1 MIHTLFEIFAFQV
14 LFLAVYDLFL
24 KKETFFGLNRIY
36 LFLTPI
42 LGLVL
47 PFVSIDFIQQN
58 IPQEFIFQLPAVV
71 IGGNTPETITSGTS
85 FWLPGLLDFW
95 FIGIGLSAVFFF
107 WKFYK
112 IAKLYFSGTT
122 EYFNGFKLK
131 ILQKTDTAFSFFNI
145 IFLGENISEES
156 KASIIAHEKIHIEQ
170 KHSLDLLF
178 FEMLRIV
185 FWFNPMVFLFQNRM
199 TTLHEFIADAKVTA
213 EKDKKQYYQNLL
225 SEVFQTEKISF
236 INTFFNQ
243 SLIKKRIIM
252 LQKSK
257 SRKAAQVKYL
267 LLLPAICGMLIYTAC
282 SNDPK
287 AEETQT
293 VQQSDSE
300 VMNKIN
306 ELAEAIM
313 KKGDM
318 TPEEE
323 KALKFLTSES
333 QPGDKVYTSLQEYLD
348 ETKDQNEADVPFA
361 AIEKVPTFPGCLG
374 DNEVLKK
381 CFSESI
387 SAFVGENF
395 NTKLGNDLGLL
406 GLQRIAVQFKIDKS
420 GNIVDVKAR
429 APKPEL
435 ETEAIRIIK
444 KLPQMR
450 PGEQKGQKVGV
461 LYSLPIVFNVVE

>member
-1 MIHTLFEIFAFQV
+1 
-14 LFLAVYDLFL
+14 
-24 KKETFFGLNRIY
+24 
-36 LFLTPI
+36 
-42 LGLVL
+42 
-47 PFVSIDFIQQN
+47 
-58 IPQEFIFQLPAVV
+58 
-71 IGGNTPETITSGTS
+71 
-85 FWLPGLLDFW
+85 
-95 FIGIGLSAVFFF
+95 
-107 WKFYK
+107 
-112 IAKLYFSGTT
+112 
-122 EYFNGFKLK
+122 
-131 ILQKTDTAFSFFNI
+131 
-145 IFLGENISEES
+145 
-156 KASIIAHEKIHIEQ
+156 
-170 KHSLDLLF
+170 
-178 FEMLRIV
+178 
-185 FWFNPMVFLFQNRM
+185 
-199 TTLHEFIADAKVTA
+199 
-213 EKDKKQYYQNLL
+213 
-225 SEVFQTEKISF
+225 
-236 INTFFNQ
+236 
-243 SLIKKRIIM
+243 M

-257 SRKAAQVKYL
+257 SRKTAQLKYL
-267 LLLPAICGMLIYTAC
+267 LLLPVICGMLIYTAC
-282 SNDPK
+282 SNDPR

-348 ETKDQNEADVPFA
+348 ETKEQNDADVTFA
-361 AIEKVPTFPGCLG
+361 AIEKVPTFPGCSG
-374 DNEVLKK
+374 DNEALKK

-395 NTKLGNDLGLL
+395 NTKLGKDLGLL

-420 GNIVDVKAR
+420 GNIVDVEAR

-444 KLPQMR
+444 KLPQMQ

-461 LYSLPIVFNVVE
+461 LYSLPIVFDVVE